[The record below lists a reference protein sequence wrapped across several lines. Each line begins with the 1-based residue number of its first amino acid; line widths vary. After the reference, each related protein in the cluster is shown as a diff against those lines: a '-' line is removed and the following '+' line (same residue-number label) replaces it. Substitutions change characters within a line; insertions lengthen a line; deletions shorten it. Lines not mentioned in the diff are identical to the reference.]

1 MLKYSQI
8 KIILYDYIMRNNIV
22 KEDNMIKKMNK
33 NDILR
38 LLKSPVSDVTVYTV
52 TDSTNTRAREMMLE
66 GKKAPFLV
74 ASEEQTGG
82 RGRHGNSFFS
92 PDSGLYYT
100 LVIQPEN
107 LDLAIQKTTL
117 AAAVSLYEAIL
128 ETTGIACGIK
138 WVNDLYLDGRKIA
151 GILCEAP
158 RSKNNEIMGIIIGI
172 GINIAAKEFPEEL
185 KDKAGSLNR
194 PDLDRS
200 LLTAVLTDR
209 LMHWTAKLDSPE
221 LIEAYRSH
229 SFLIG
234 KDVSFVQN
242 GTEISGTVT
251 DINDEGNLIVEADRT
266 YILSSGEVSLKSW
279 KA

>member
-251 DINDEGNLIVEADRT
+251 DINNEGNLIVEADRT

>member
-128 ETTGIACGIK
+128 ETIGIACGIK

-172 GINIAAKEFPEEL
+172 GINIAANEFPEEL

-251 DINDEGNLIVEADRT
+251 DINEEGNLVVDAGQT
-266 YILSSGEVSLKSW
+266 YVLSSGEVSLKSW

>member
-1 MLKYSQI
+1 ML
-8 KIILYDYIMRNNIV
+8 NNIV
-22 KEDNMIKKMNK
+22 KEVNMIKKMNK

-52 TDSTNTRAREMMLE
+52 TDSTNTRAREMLQE
-66 GKKAPFLV
+66 GKQAPFLV
-74 ASEEQTGG
+74 VSEEQNAG

-100 LVIQPEN
+100 LVIQPED

-128 ETTGIACGIK
+128 STTGIECGIK
-138 WVNDLYLDGRKIA
+138 WVNDLYLGGRKIA

-158 RSKNNEIMGIIIGI
+158 RSKDNEVMGIIIGI

-200 LLTAVLTDR
+200 LLAAVLTDR

-221 LIEAYRSH
+221 LIDAYRSH

-242 GTEISGTVT
+242 GTEIAGTVT
-251 DINDEGNLIVEADRT
+251 DINEEGNLVVNAGKT
-266 YILSSGEVSLKSW
+266 YVLSSGEVSLKSW